1 MLGSLHDISMRLAS
15 VLMQSTAGSGEIN
28 PGSVLGTS
36 VTLPVLSL
44 YEAGRAAGIPG
55 EWLIPAP

>member
-1 MLGSLHDISMRLAS
+1 MFAVVRTGGKQYRVA
-15 VLMQSTAGSGEIN
+15 AGDKIVVEKIEGEA
-28 PGSVLGTS
+28 GAS

-44 YEAGRAAGIPG
+44 YEAGRAVGIPA

>member
-1 MLGSLHDISMRLAS
+1 MLGSLYDASTRLAAA
-15 VLMQSTAGSGEIN
+15 LMQSTAGSGEIN
-28 PGSVLGTS
+28 PGSIAGAS

-44 YEAGRAAGIPG
+44 YEAGRAAGIPA